1 MRAFF
6 NRKGQFSIIAAALV
20 AIVLVTALIATYS
33 VIQNN
38 PLQER
43 PEILG
48 SIDEM
53 NIALN
58 HVLEFMTGY
67 YGSILQVT
75 GNTTYARELT
85 SAYFRGSLESVAY
98 KYAGWN
104 PTFSIEQSTVTTAW
118 FNRTSTTESALNMT
132 YDLAGLGIYSIR
144 YAATASLKTVVSPS
158 STNFIIVNVTRNWDE
173 PYPNLVQNNF
183 FVYNYSFADSKWD
196 LLGELEVNSISSQE
210 SYSSYNITLPGN
222 IDSESYM
229 LQVVDTRGIRVTA
242 STFSEYSYAFTWN
255 EALYSSLNQDTIV
268 VEALQNGTVRWL
280 GQDLELATVGR
291 PIPPVPVKALHLNH
305 TVEGVSREVPFQIE
319 DWESQYQVPCGMTS
333 NASLFD
339 NRQLIA
345 FLVDHN
351 VEAVTL
357 WWDGR
362 DIANQTS
369 LAFTNQYFTGDDP
382 ESRRLT
388 NGILYLD
395 FSSSGFT
402 VTSSIEGSNLTSTA
416 SFLRV
421 NGEDPVYGASP
432 AYVIHHGVVRD
443 IVQQEAEWSG
453 GIAGCPDVYGQIV
466 LTLPANATYFTYK
479 VRPIFVDSSHSR
491 TINELSAISLT
502 VSAGEPLTEDGTSG
516 GYPVTS
522 TASATFSN
530 SSTPTGWAHH
540 WSEFLSGNAGAGL
553 MFPDRTNTLLYAFDG
568 IASAKTGA
576 LDVRSVGRVVEFNP
590 VEIASASF
598 QHSLDLSWHGAVVSF
613 DGTDPIYPESGN
625 IGLWVIVESP
635 PTVAVSAS
643 E

>member
-1 MRAFF
+1 VQAFF

-33 VIQNN
+33 IIQNN
-38 PLQER
+38 PLQDR

-85 SAYFRGSLESVAY
+85 SEYFRSSLESVAY

-104 PTFSIEQSTVTTAW
+104 PTFDIEHSRVTTAW

-144 YAATASLKTVVSPS
+144 YSSTASLTTVVSPS
-158 STNFIIVNVTRNWDE
+158 STSFITVNVTRNWDE
-173 PYPNLVQNNF
+173 PYPNLVDNNF
-183 FVYNYSFADSKWD
+183 FVYNYSFADSTWE
-196 LLGELEVNSISSQE
+196 LLGGLEVNSITSQE
-210 SYSSYNITLPGN
+210 RYSSYNITLPSN

-242 STFSEYSYAFTWN
+242 STFSKYSFAFTWD
-255 EALYSSLNQDTIV
+255 ETLYSSLNQDTIV
-268 VEALQNGTVRWL
+268 VEALQNGTLRWL
-280 GQDLELATVGR
+280 GQDLQLTTIGR
-291 PIPPVPVKALHLNH
+291 PIPPVPVKALRMNQ
-305 TVEGVSREVPFQIE
+305 TVDGASREVPFQIE
-319 DWESQYQVPCGMTS
+319 DWASQYQVPCGLTS
-333 NASLFD
+333 NASLFG
-339 NRQLIA
+339 NRQMLA
-345 FLVDHN
+345 FLVNHN
-351 VEAVTL
+351 VQEVTL

-369 LAFTNQYFTGDDP
+369 LAFTNKYFTGDDP
-382 ESRRLT
+382 DSRRLT
-388 NGILYLD
+388 NGLLSLD

-402 VTSSIEGSNLTSTA
+402 VTSSIEGSSLTSAA
-416 SFLRV
+416 SFLRI
-421 NGEDPVYGASP
+421 NGENPVYGASP

-453 GIAGCPDVYGQIV
+453 GVAGVPDVYGQIV

-479 VRPIFVDSSHSR
+479 VRPIFVNSSHSR
-491 TINELSAISLT
+491 TISELSAIRLT
-502 VSAGEPLTEDGTSG
+502 VSAGDPLTENATSG

-522 TASATFSN
+522 TASAIFYNLSL
-530 SSTPTGWAHH
+530 PTGWAHH
-540 WSEFLSGNAGAGL
+540 WSQFRSGDAGAGL
-553 MFPDRTNTLLYAFDG
+553 MFTDSSNRLLYAFDG
-568 IASAKTGA
+568 TAGEKTGA
-576 LDVRSVGRVVEFNP
+576 LDVVSAGRVIEFNP
-590 VEIASASF
+590 IEIASASF
-598 QHSLDLSWHGAVVSF
+598 QHALDLSWHGAVASF
-613 DGTDPIYPESGN
+613 EGTDPIYPESGS

-635 PTVAVSAS
+635 PTVAVSAT